1 MQLDRRRREFRDEA
15 GVIKKFGVPPASIPD
30 YLALVGDASDGY
42 PGLRG
47 WGPKSTAAVLARFG
61 HLESIP
67 EDSRN
72 WHVNAAQAGS
82 LAATLIR
89 ERERAF
95 LFRDLATLRTNIPLF
110 DSVDELK
117 WTGPRPS
124 LPRLGNDGSA
134 VTADEVNARLMM
146 AGRGSP
152 QLRALHADYR
162 EGSGP
167 CTARS
172 CPGCVSNGRFAVR
185 DREGYVL
192 GFGQPLTAVR
202 PESCAEIH
210 PLELCHDNLVQ
221 DIRYGVRMLFSSPD
235 SPRGDPHVGAR
246 HRANTAIFSVVNAV
260 LLKPCR
266 TPTGRSDGLHDDR
279 TAGRNTE
286 DRRPNSTPGV
296 SRAACFRISRLSV
309 QCRQPD
315 RRRQS

>member
-1 MQLDRRRREFRDEA
+1 LDRMRREFRDEA

-117 WTGPRPS
+117 WTGPRPEFAAIGK
-124 LPRLGNDGSA
+124 RLDQA
-134 VTADEVNARLMM
+134 VTTR
-146 AGRGSP
+146 
-152 QLRALHADYR
+152 
-162 EGSGP
+162 
-167 CTARS
+167 
-172 CPGCVSNGRFAVR
+172 
-185 DREGYVL
+185 
-192 GFGQPLTAVR
+192 
-202 PESCAEIH
+202 
-210 PLELCHDNLVQ
+210 
-221 DIRYGVRMLFSSPD
+221 
-235 SPRGDPHVGAR
+235 
-246 HRANTAIFSVVNAV
+246 
-260 LLKPCR
+260 
-266 TPTGRSDGLHDDR
+266 
-279 TAGRNTE
+279 
-286 DRRPNSTPGV
+286 
-296 SRAACFRISRLSV
+296 
-309 QCRQPD
+309 
-315 RRRQS
+315 

>member
-1 MQLDRRRREFRDEA
+1 MLSFATGMEVYLVDGTYELFRHFYAVPSARDEAGREVGAIRGVLASVLGLVQNGVTHIAVATDHVIESFRNGLWPGYKTSAGVEASLLAQFTPLEQTLTALGVVVWPMVEFEADDALAAGAAKAALDPRVKRVVICTPDKDLGQAVRGTRVVQLDRRRREFRDEA

-117 WTGPRPS
+117 WTGPRPEFAAIGK
-124 LPRLGNDGSA
+124 RLDQA
-134 VTADEVNARLMM
+134 VTTR
-146 AGRGSP
+146 
-152 QLRALHADYR
+152 
-162 EGSGP
+162 
-167 CTARS
+167 
-172 CPGCVSNGRFAVR
+172 
-185 DREGYVL
+185 
-192 GFGQPLTAVR
+192 
-202 PESCAEIH
+202 
-210 PLELCHDNLVQ
+210 
-221 DIRYGVRMLFSSPD
+221 
-235 SPRGDPHVGAR
+235 
-246 HRANTAIFSVVNAV
+246 
-260 LLKPCR
+260 
-266 TPTGRSDGLHDDR
+266 
-279 TAGRNTE
+279 
-286 DRRPNSTPGV
+286 
-296 SRAACFRISRLSV
+296 
-309 QCRQPD
+309 
-315 RRRQS
+315 